1 MIALAELDIGPNSIV
16 WDIGAGSGS
25 VSLEAAQL
33 CPAGHVYAV
42 EMDTD
47 DFELIIENASRF
59 GLANITPVL
68 GQAPE
73 AWSDLPAPDA
83 IFIGGT
89 GRQLT
94 TIVRDAMAQLKPGG
108 RLVADMAS
116 IDNLHNVQEVLRQE
130 TGDVNILMVN
140 IARGNYQLDR
150 LLFDA
155 MTPKF
160 VLSAIKKQS

>member
-1 MIALAELDIGPNSIV
+1 
-16 WDIGAGSGS
+16 
-25 VSLEAAQL
+25 
-33 CPAGHVYAV
+33 
-42 EMDTD
+42 MDTD

>member
-1 MIALAELDIGPNSIV
+1 
-16 WDIGAGSGS
+16 
-25 VSLEAAQL
+25 
-33 CPAGHVYAV
+33 
-42 EMDTD
+42 
-47 DFELIIENASRF
+47 
-59 GLANITPVL
+59 
-68 GQAPE
+68 
-73 AWSDLPAPDA
+73 
-83 IFIGGT
+83 
-89 GRQLT
+89 
-94 TIVRDAMAQLKPGG
+94 MAQLKPGG